1 MLNEAHDNAPIAKT
15 KNEGIDRVL
24 AIGSGKG
31 GVGKSSVTALLAV
44 ALRRQGFKL
53 GILDADLT
61 GPSIPKL
68 LGVDG
73 KPKAAFSGLIPPV
86 SPKLGI
92 RVMSINL
99 LLDDPYK
106 PVIWRGPIIANVIKQ
121 FWEEVMWGEIDYLLV
136 DLPPGTSDAPLT
148 IMQLLPLNGFFGCHF
163 TPVPFGHGGNQ
174 GSKHGQYVVHTS
186 FRCAGKYELCYMSL
200 LPSDVEALW
209 F

>member
-1 MLNEAHDNAPIAKT
+1 MMNEAHDNAPIAKT

-73 KPKAAFSGLIPPV
+73 KPKAAFSGLIPQFRQ
-86 SPKLGI
+86 SLG
-92 RVMSINL
+92 S
-99 LLDDPYK
+99 
-106 PVIWRGPIIANVIKQ
+106 A
-121 FWEEVMWGEIDYLLV
+121 
-136 DLPPGTSDAPLT
+136 
-148 IMQLLPLNGFFGCHF
+148 
-163 TPVPFGHGGNQ
+163 
-174 GSKHGQYVVHTS
+174 
-186 FRCAGKYELCYMSL
+186 
-200 LPSDVEALW
+200 
-209 F
+209 